1 MHLVVLH
8 LKKKDEIK
16 IEVLFAPSTMHHIQG
31 QGRKEVEDDRKKKKR
46 QEVETSKLKSKLQ
59 LFISAMLVKLKLY
72 PNFK

>member
-31 QGRKEVEDDRKKKKR
+31 QGRKEVEDDRKKKK
-46 QEVETSKLKSKLQ
+46 ETGSRNFEIKKQ
-59 LFISAMLVKLKLY
+59 TSAIYFCHASETETL
-72 PNFK
+72 P